1 MLIMKVLRLNFKQK
15 ITDKTG
21 NDGTKDV
28 EIMISLKHLSNFW
41 KTLEILLIN
50 CEINLI
56 PPW

>member
-15 ITDKTG
+15 ITDKTR